1 MLTEYSCHHHLVYHP
16 FCRALCLRENFTVA
30 VRLLCLWLPASH
42 LGQLKGIQ
50 MQERGSL
57 LTQPKCPYILPV
69 LFIPAVVPGNGLGK
83 DTDWCCLVR
92 GTVFLPTSPAAS
104 VRKCLRTC
112 HSCGAVLE
120 GLEVCLVTALL
131 LPFVNMT
138 GKAKSFLGFYHCS
151 WFTVLLPYK
160 QNRFLRQCQ
169 QLSILGQTLL
179 GPVQHL

>member
-1 MLTEYSCHHHLVYHP
+1 M
-16 FCRALCLRENFTVA
+16 A
-30 VRLLCLWLPASH
+30 VRLPCLWLRGSH
-42 LGQLKGIQ
+42 LAQLKGIQ
-50 MQERGSL
+50 MRERGSL
-57 LTQPKCPYILPV
+57 LTQPKCLYILPV

-83 DTDWCCLVR
+83 NTDWCCLVR

-112 HSCGAVLE
+112 RTRGAVLE
-120 GLEVCLVTALL
+120 GLEICLVTALL

-138 GKAKSFLGFYHCS
+138 GKTKPFLDFYHCS

-160 QNRFLRQCQ
+160 QNRSLRRCQ
-169 QLSILGQTLL
+169 QLNILGKTLL